1 MRYAHHAWH
10 SQQHDEFGAPQ
21 FPRKLPARHTPQERS
36 SMKRASI
43 VSHGSRTLFRGLSL
57 FLILAFSLALA
68 TTAAA
73 QKKKKKDDTPPP
85 ASTDNTTAMPD
96 EQRIDYLISE
106 MMGAWQVGDIDKL
119 HKCIA
124 DDISVVNGFWA
135 PPVIG
140 WDNYLAD
147 YKLQR
152 SRIQQVRLDRTNT
165 LIRLAGKFAWASYQW
180 DFSAVVDGQP
190 DTAQGQTTLVFE
202 KRGGDWVVVHNHTS
216 LVQASQPVTPAN
228 TTPAPSAKP

>member
-1 MRYAHHAWH
+1 
-10 SQQHDEFGAPQ
+10 
-21 FPRKLPARHTPQERS
+21 
-36 SMKRASI
+36 MKRTSI
-43 VSHGSRTLFRGLSL
+43 VSHGSRPLSRSLSL

-85 ASTDNTTAMPD
+85 ASTSNTMAMPD

-106 MMGAWQVGDIDKL
+106 MMGAWQVGDVDKL

-135 PPVIG
+135 PPIVG
-140 WDNYLAD
+140 WENYLAQ
-147 YKLQR
+147 YKSQR
-152 SRIQQVRLDRTNT
+152 SRTQQVRLDRTNT

-190 DTAQGQTTLVFE
+190 DAAQGQTTLVFE
-202 KRGGDWVVVHNHTS
+202 KRGDDWVVVHNHTS
-216 LVQASQPVTPAN
+216 LVQASQPVTPAS
-228 TTPAPSAKP
+228 TVTPAPSKP

>member
-1 MRYAHHAWH
+1 MIRTFIFA
-10 SQQHDEFGAPQ
+10 
-21 FPRKLPARHTPQERS
+21 
-36 SMKRASI
+36 
-43 VSHGSRTLFRGLSL
+43 HGSRGLSRSL
-57 FLILAFSLALA
+57 SVLLVLAFSLALA

-73 QKKKKKDDTPPP
+73 QKKKKTTAPPP
-85 ASTDNTTAMPD
+85 PTPSDNTSAMPD

-106 MMGAWQVGDIDKL
+106 MLGAWQVGDIDKL

-124 DDISVVNGFWA
+124 DDVSVVNGFWA

-140 WDNYLAD
+140 WENYVAQ

-152 SRIQQVRLDRTNT
+152 ARTQQVRLDRTNT
-165 LIRLAGKFAWASYQW
+165 LLRLTGKFAWACYQW

-190 DTAQGQTTLVFE
+190 EIAQGQTTLVFE
-202 KRGGDWVVVHNHTS
+202 KRGDAWVVVHNHTS

-228 TTPAPSAKP
+228 TNPPSPAKP

>member
-1 MRYAHHAWH
+1 MR
-10 SQQHDEFGAPQ
+10 
-21 FPRKLPARHTPQERS
+21 RT
-36 SMKRASI
+36 
-43 VSHGSRTLFRGLSL
+43 SRTSQGRRLLSSVLSFLLIVGLT
-57 FLILAFSLALA
+57 LALA
-68 TTAAA
+68 ANAAA
-73 QKKKKKDDTPPP
+73 QKKKKTEAPPP
-85 ASTDNTTAMPD
+85 TPSDNTSAMPD

-106 MMGAWQVGDIDKL
+106 MLGAWQVGDVDKL

-140 WDNYLAD
+140 WDNYLAQ

-152 SRIQQVRLDRTNT
+152 ARSQQVRLDRTNT
-165 LIRLAGKFAWASYQW
+165 LIRLSGKFAWASYQW

-190 DTAQGQTTLVFE
+190 DAAQGQTTLVFE
-202 KRGGDWVVVHNHTS
+202 KRGDAWVVVHNHTS

-228 TTPAPSAKP
+228 TTPPPPGKP

>member
-1 MRYAHHAWH
+1 M
-10 SQQHDEFGAPQ
+10 
-21 FPRKLPARHTPQERS
+21 KHT
-36 SMKRASI
+36 SI
-43 VSHGSRTLFRGLSL
+43 VSHGSRPLSRGLSL

-85 ASTDNTTAMPD
+85 VSTSNTMAMPD

-106 MMGAWQVGDIDKL
+106 MMGAWQVGDVDKL

-135 PPVIG
+135 PPIVG
-140 WDNYLAD
+140 WENYLAQ
-147 YKLQR
+147 YKSQR
-152 SRIQQVRLDRTNT
+152 SRTQQVRLDRTNT

-190 DTAQGQTTLVFE
+190 DAAQGQTTLVFE
-202 KRGGDWVVVHNHTS
+202 KRGDDWVVVHNHTS
-216 LVQASQPVTPAN
+216 LVQASQPVTPAS
-228 TTPAPSAKP
+228 TVTPAPAKP

>member
-1 MRYAHHAWH
+1 
-10 SQQHDEFGAPQ
+10 
-21 FPRKLPARHTPQERS
+21 
-36 SMKRASI
+36 MKRTSI
-43 VSHGSRTLFRGLSL
+43 LSHGSLSLFRGLSF

-73 QKKKKKDDTPPP
+73 QKKKKKDATPPP
-85 ASTDNTTAMPD
+85 ASTSNTMAMPD

-106 MMGAWQVGDIDKL
+106 MLGAWQVGDVDKL

-124 DDISVVNGFWA
+124 DDVSVVNGFWA

-140 WDNYLAD
+140 WENYVAS
-147 YKLQR
+147 YKSQR
-152 SRIQQVRLDRTNT
+152 LRTQQVRLDRTNT

-190 DTAQGQTTLVFE
+190 GAAQGQTTLVFE
-202 KRGGDWVVVHNHTS
+202 KRGDDWVVVHNHTS
-216 LVQASQPVTPAN
+216 LVQASQPVTPAS
-228 TTPAPSAKP
+228 TVTPAPAKP

>member
-1 MRYAHHAWH
+1 MR
-10 SQQHDEFGAPQ
+10 
-21 FPRKLPARHTPQERS
+21 RT
-36 SMKRASI
+36 
-43 VSHGSRTLFRGLSL
+43 SRTSQGRRLLSSVLSFLLIIGLT
-57 FLILAFSLALA
+57 LALA
-68 TTAAA
+68 ANAAA
-73 QKKKKKDDTPPP
+73 QKKKKTEAPPP
-85 ASTDNTTAMPD
+85 TPSDNTSAMPD

-106 MMGAWQVGDIDKL
+106 MLGAWQVGDVDKL

-140 WDNYLAD
+140 WDNYLSQ

-152 SRIQQVRLDRTNT
+152 ARSQQVRLDRTNT
-165 LIRLAGKFAWASYQW
+165 LIRLSGKFAWASYQW

-190 DTAQGQTTLVFE
+190 DAAQGQTTLVFE
-202 KRGGDWVVVHNHTS
+202 KRGDAWVVVHNHTS

-228 TTPAPSAKP
+228 TTPPPPGKP

>member
-1 MRYAHHAWH
+1 
-10 SQQHDEFGAPQ
+10 
-21 FPRKLPARHTPQERS
+21 
-36 SMKRASI
+36 MKRTSI
-43 VSHGSRTLFRGLSL
+43 VFRGSRPLSRGLSL

-73 QKKKKKDDTPPP
+73 QKKKKNDNTPPP
-85 ASTDNTTAMPD
+85 ASTSNTMAMPD

-106 MMGAWQVGDIDKL
+106 MLGAWQVGDVDKL

-135 PPVIG
+135 PPIVG
-140 WDNYLAD
+140 WENYLAQ
-147 YKLQR
+147 YKSQR
-152 SRIQQVRLDRTNT
+152 LRTQQVRLDRTNT

-190 DTAQGQTTLVFE
+190 DAAQGQTTLVFE
-202 KRGGDWVVVHNHTS
+202 KRGDDWVVVHNHTS
-216 LVQASQPVTPAN
+216 LVQASQPVTPAS
-228 TTPAPSAKP
+228 TVTPAPAKP

>member
-1 MRYAHHAWH
+1 
-10 SQQHDEFGAPQ
+10 
-21 FPRKLPARHTPQERS
+21 
-36 SMKRASI
+36 MKRTSI
-43 VSHGSRTLFRGLSL
+43 HSHGSRPLSRGLSL

-85 ASTDNTTAMPD
+85 ASTSNTMAMPD

-106 MMGAWQVGDIDKL
+106 MLGAWQVGDIDKL

-124 DDISVVNGFWA
+124 DDVSVVNGFWA

-140 WDNYLAD
+140 WENYLAN
-147 YKLQR
+147 YKSQR
-152 SRIQQVRLDRTNT
+152 LRTQQVRLDRTNT

-190 DTAQGQTTLVFE
+190 DAAQGQTTLVFE
-202 KRGGDWVVVHNHTS
+202 KRGDDWVVVHNHTS
-216 LVQASQPVTPAN
+216 LVQASQPVTPAS
-228 TTPAPSAKP
+228 TVTPAPAKP

>member
-1 MRYAHHAWH
+1 
-10 SQQHDEFGAPQ
+10 
-21 FPRKLPARHTPQERS
+21 
-36 SMKRASI
+36 MKRTPILSN
-43 VSHGSRTLFRGLSL
+43 GSRTLFRGLTL
-57 FLILAFSLALA
+57 FLILALNLALA

-85 ASTDNTTAMPD
+85 APTSNTAAMPD

-106 MMGAWQVGDIDKL
+106 IMGAWQVGDIDKL

-135 PPVIG
+135 PPIVG
-140 WDNYLAD
+140 WENYIAS
-147 YKLQR
+147 YKSQR
-152 SRIQQVRLDRTNT
+152 ARTQQVRMDRTNT

-190 DTAQGQTTLVFE
+190 GAAQGQTTLVFE
-202 KRGGDWVVVHNHTS
+202 KRGDDWVVVHNHTS
-216 LVQASQPVTPAN
+216 LVQAYQPVTPAS
-228 TTPAPSAKP
+228 TITPSPAKP

>member
-1 MRYAHHAWH
+1 
-10 SQQHDEFGAPQ
+10 
-21 FPRKLPARHTPQERS
+21 
-36 SMKRASI
+36 MKRTSI
-43 VSHGSRTLFRGLSL
+43 LSHGSRPFSRGLSL

-68 TTAAA
+68 TNAAA
-73 QKKKKKDDTPPP
+73 QKIKKKDDTPPP
-85 ASTDNTTAMPD
+85 APTASTLGMPD

-106 MMGAWQVGDIDKL
+106 MLGAWQVGDVDKL

-124 DDISVVNGFWA
+124 DDVSVVNGFWA

-140 WDNYLAD
+140 WENYLAD

-202 KRGGDWVVVHNHTS
+202 KRGDDWVVVHNHTS
-216 LVQASQPVTPAN
+216 LVQASQPVTPAS
-228 TTPAPSAKP
+228 TITPPPAKP

>member
-1 MRYAHHAWH
+1 
-10 SQQHDEFGAPQ
+10 
-21 FPRKLPARHTPQERS
+21 
-36 SMKRASI
+36 MKRT
-43 VSHGSRTLFRGLSL
+43 SRTSQGRRLLSSVLSFLLVVGLT
-57 FLILAFSLALA
+57 LALA
-68 TTAAA
+68 SNAAA
-73 QKKKKKDDTPPP
+73 QKKKKNEAPPP
-85 ASTDNTTAMPD
+85 TPSDNTSAMPD

-106 MMGAWQVGDIDKL
+106 MLGAWQVGDVDKL

-140 WDNYLAD
+140 WDNYLAQ

-152 SRIQQVRLDRTNT
+152 ARTQQVRLDRTNT

-202 KRGGDWVVVHNHTS
+202 KRGDNWVVVHNHTS
-216 LVQASQPVTPAN
+216 LVQPSQPATPAN
-228 TTPAPSAKP
+228 TATPPPAKP

>member
-1 MRYAHHAWH
+1 
-10 SQQHDEFGAPQ
+10 
-21 FPRKLPARHTPQERS
+21 
-36 SMKRASI
+36 MKRTSI
-43 VSHGSRTLFRGLSL
+43 VFRGSRPLSRGLSL

-73 QKKKKKDDTPPP
+73 QKKKKNDNTPPP
-85 ASTDNTTAMPD
+85 ASTSNTMAMPD

-106 MMGAWQVGDIDKL
+106 MLGAWQVGDVDKL

-135 PPVIG
+135 PPIVG
-140 WDNYLAD
+140 WENYLAQ
-147 YKLQR
+147 YKSQR
-152 SRIQQVRLDRTNT
+152 LRTQQVRLDRTNT

-190 DTAQGQTTLVFE
+190 DAAQGQTTLVFE
-202 KRGGDWVVVHNHTS
+202 KRGDDWVVVHNHTS
-216 LVQASQPVTPAN
+216 LVQASQPVTPAS
-228 TTPAPSAKP
+228 TVTPSPAKP